1 MMTYAVY
8 SYRYEKPY
16 YRYGTTRVNLTL
28 EEAKKVKAERMANP
42 RRIAN
47 YIIVA
52 TDRRD
57 EFEHKLNEA
66 NRKYDEWYAA
76 NVVPVIEK
84 RTNELMEAYRKGYK
98 VRDAVEYLHR
108 GLDAKLHL

>member
-1 MMTYAVY
+1 MTYTVY

-16 YRYGTTRVNLTL
+16 YRYGITRVNLTL

-52 TDRRD
+52 ANRRD

-66 NRKYDEWYAA
+66 NRKYDEWYEA
-76 NVVPVIEK
+76 NVVPVVEK
-84 RTNELMEAYRKGYK
+84 RSEELMEAYRQGYK

-108 GLDAKLHL
+108 GLNTKLPL